1 MWRDYK
7 FIVSDNYT
15 SLLTMNRAPY
25 KKNYKKKINSGNHFH
40 NVLCLSEAKGMDIIM
55 KFKMIHENYNVSDL
69 DRSIKFYN
77 EALDLHEVRRK
88 TTDDFIIV
96 YLSNDVSDFELELTW
111 LKDHPQPYNLGECEF
126 HLAFQAEDYEAAH
139 KKHKEMGCICFEN
152 EAMGIYFIVDPD
164 GYWLEILP

>member
-1 MWRDYK
+1 
-7 FIVSDNYT
+7 
-15 SLLTMNRAPY
+15 
-25 KKNYKKKINSGNHFH
+25 
-40 NVLCLSEAKGMDIIM
+40 M

-77 EALDLHEVRRK
+77 EALDLHEGEK
-88 TTDDFIIV
+88 EKLPMNFIIV
-96 YLSNDVSDFELELTW
+96 YLSNDVSDLSWNLPG
-111 LKDHPQPYNLGECEF
+111 LKIIHSHIIWVKCEF
-126 HLAFQAEDYEAAH
+126 HLAFKAEDYEAAY